1 MLTQKL
7 ALWKNST
14 DISATSAPFGNS
26 APIHF
31 NRFVCI
37 LHLCLCVITKS
48 RYLSNNH
55 LDLGVWLGET
65 ILCLLPLLIN
75 NSLEQ
80 NILLQRRIEYTRGA
94 TFKMLNT
101 VLTVAQGKVIPRV
114 WYRLPPLQ
122 VTLPFLLDAGSQLHV
137 WLSTF
142 FGPGDAPNSTC
153 LGSVVQIAL

>member
-7 ALWKNST
+7 ALWKNRT
-14 DISATSAPFGNS
+14 YISATSAPFGNS

-94 TFKMLNT
+94 TSKMLNT
-101 VLTVAQGKVIPRV
+101 ILTVLHRERLFPGCGTGSLP
-114 WYRLPPLQ
+114 YRWHC
-122 VTLPFLLDAGSQLHV
+122 PFS
-137 WLSTF
+137 SM
-142 FGPGDAPNSTC
+142 PGVNSTSDC
-153 LGSVVQIAL
+153 QLFFSLVMLQTLHAWVQWFR